1 MNVTSNVLNVRF
13 LLDTGV
19 FVIVSHV
26 LFYVWPATLSLSSI
40 QSNSWDDSIPTTTN
54 STYRISINTAC
65 MYAIMA
71 DSISQ
76 NDSTGKANIKK
87 KGKKRRISK
96 HIADAKLKS
105 SELSSS
111 PLGGTLESTDSMIP
125 APSASVTTSNKKQKL
140 SKQKHTKDPVDV
152 EGYLMAWK
160 QQQQQHDQSSDD
172 GSNLA
177 TTTWKFNKNTQSW
190 LIRHLFDSTKIS
202 KSVFAIALQYFL
214 NSNVNVQQRLRD
226 DATKRAVQYQQDQQ
240 EEKGTNNQGNDE
252 KDRDDNDAPQ
262 NEDDES
268 PELILEKNRRKEY
281 KRARKIL
288 ETLVVDQQA
297 TTGK

>member
-13 LLDTGV
+13 L
-19 FVIVSHV
+19 IR
-26 LFYVWPATLSLSSI
+26 YSLLYPTSYFTSGLPLCHCRRSS
-40 QSNSWDDSIPTTTN
+40 QIPGTIPFQQQP
-54 STYRISINTAC
+54 TYRISINTAC

-152 EGYLMAWK
+152 EGYLLAWK
-160 QQQQQHDQSSDD
+160 QQQQQHDQSSED
-172 GSNLA
+172 GSNRA
-177 TTTWKFNKNTQSW
+177 TTTWKFNKT
-190 LIRHLFDSTKIS
+190 R
-202 KSVFAIALQYFL
+202 
-214 NSNVNVQQRLRD
+214 
-226 DATKRAVQYQQDQQ
+226 
-240 EEKGTNNQGNDE
+240 
-252 KDRDDNDAPQ
+252 
-262 NEDDES
+262 
-268 PELILEKNRRKEY
+268 NR
-281 KRARKIL
+281 
-288 ETLVVDQQA
+288 
-297 TTGK
+297 G